1 MMRDK
6 IAAELWRVEAVDAG
20 VPESVAKGRTPEA
33 FADQSP
39 ELRARWFK
47 FADAIL
53 AALPGWQPIETAP
66 ERQTILV
73 CQSQNSIMAT
83 ARGKNKHGNWRTGV
97 GPMDYIAGVTH
108 WMPLPDAP
116 DRAAVCKA
124 MGLP

>member
-1 MMRDK
+1 MSVPDK
-6 IAAELWRVEAVDAG
+6 IWATFDQDVSAQTRDVYAQATDEGFVNKPTEYT
-20 VPESVAKGRTPEA
+20 RT
-33 FADQSP
+33 DLCQS
-39 ELRARWFK
+39 A
-47 FADAIL
+47 
-53 AALPGWQPIETAP
+53 GWQPIETAP

-83 ARGKNKHGNWRTGV
+83 ARGKNKHGNWRTGL

>member
-1 MMRDK
+1 MRDK
-6 IAAELWRVEAVDAG
+6 IAAVIVENRACDNWSHPLPADLEL
-20 VPESVAKGRTPEA
+20 
-33 FADQSP
+33 
-39 ELRARWFK
+39 
-47 FADAIL
+47 ADAIL